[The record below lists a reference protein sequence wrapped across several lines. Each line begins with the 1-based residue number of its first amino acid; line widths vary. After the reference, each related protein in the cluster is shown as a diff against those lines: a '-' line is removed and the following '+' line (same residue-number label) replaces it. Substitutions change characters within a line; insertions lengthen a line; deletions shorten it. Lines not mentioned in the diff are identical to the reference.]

1 MSSIVIGAV
10 MAVFFVWL
18 AFVTYLLLQTRNH
31 YDNLTRDTGKKS
43 LSAILDVLTGELQLA
58 KKDIVKLTEQCD
70 RIEKDG
76 SLHIQKIGLL
86 RFNPFKDTGGDQSF
100 ILSLVNAHDTGVVI
114 SGLYSR
120 SGTRWYAKR
129 VVDGQGYEHE
139 LSEDEKKA
147 IQLAKA
153 IGKNNGK

>member
-1 MSSIVIGAV
+1 
-10 MAVFFVWL
+10 MAIFFVWL
-18 AFVTYLLLQTRNH
+18 AIITYLFFQMRSH

-43 LSAILDVLTGELQLA
+43 LSAILDVIVNELQLA
-58 KKDIVKLTEQCD
+58 NKDIAKLTEQCD
-70 RIEKDG
+70 RIEKD
-76 SLHIQKIGLL
+76 SALHIQKIGLL
-86 RFNPFKDTGGDQSF
+86 RFNPFNDTGGDQSF

-129 VVDGQGYEHE
+129 VVNGKGFEHE
-139 LSEDEKKA
+139 LSDDEKKA

-153 IGKNNGK
+153 IGKEHGK

>member
-1 MSSIVIGAV
+1 
-10 MAVFFVWL
+10 MAIFFVWL
-18 AFVTYLLLQTRNH
+18 AIITYLFLQMRSH

-43 LSAILDVLTGELQLA
+43 LSAILDIIGNELQLA
-58 KKDIVKLTEQCD
+58 KKDIAKLTEQCD
-70 RIEKDG
+70 RIEKD
-76 SLHIQKIGLL
+76 SALHIQKIGLL
-86 RFNPFKDTGGDQSF
+86 RFNPFNDTGGDQSF

-129 VVDGQGYEHE
+129 VVNGKGAEHE
-139 LSEDEKKA
+139 LSDDEKKA

-153 IGKNNGK
+153 IGK